1 MHRQILTVLK
11 LNSRIEDLLDEH
23 KESVALPAAAAK
35 ELLDACC
42 TMCHVQGLLFDHFSD
57 EPVQLF
63 NTTLKTHDLIHLA
76 LLSHQINPRVVWNF
90 CGESYMGIL
99 KLLGANCVK
108 GLRHRMH
115 AQRCCITGLMVR
127 IVKCRRSEVKK
138 GQLAVETLV
147 IGLLLGLGLLVGIGS
162 GVKKGQFAVETRLG
176 LVVGIGVLL
185 LIGLLGFSWTWSRN
199 CLECHWSIAFSHIH
213 LS

>member
-11 LNSRIEDLLDEH
+11 LNSRIADLLDEH

-42 TMCHVQGLLFDHFSD
+42 SNCSMCHVQSLLFDHFSD

-76 LLSHQINPRVVWNF
+76 LHSHQINPRVVWNF

-115 AQRCCITGLMVR
+115 AQRCCITGLMVC

-138 GQLAVETLV
+138 DQLAVETLV
-147 IGLLLGLGLLVGIGS
+147 IGLLLGLGLLVGIAS
-162 GVKKGQFAVETRLG
+162 EVKKGQLAV
-176 LVVGIGVLL
+176 
-185 LIGLLGFSWTWSRN
+185 
-199 CLECHWSIAFSHIH
+199 
-213 LS
+213 